1 MISRN
6 DFRAFKITV
15 ALTSLEILNFVVNV
29 KEKELKKRE
38 ERSWRREER
47 GEKTRRKKTNVGYL
61 QLVVN
66 NGFDFDSIY
75 EGLMMLIT

>member
-1 MISRN
+1 VISRN

-15 ALTSLEILNFVVNV
+15 ALTSLEILNFIVNV

-47 GEKTRRKKTNVGYL
+47 RLEERKL
-61 QLVVN
+61 MLV
-66 NGFDFDSIY
+66 IY
-75 EGLMMLIT
+75 S

>member
-1 MISRN
+1 MN

-38 ERSWRREER
+38 KRSWRREER
-47 GEKTRRKKTNVGYL
+47 RLEERKL
-61 QLVVN
+61 MLV
-66 NGFDFDSIY
+66 IY
-75 EGLMMLIT
+75 N

>member
-47 GEKTRRKKTNVGYL
+47 RLEERKL
-61 QLVVN
+61 MLV
-66 NGFDFDSIY
+66 IY
-75 EGLMMLIT
+75 S

>member
-1 MISRN
+1 VISRN

-47 GEKTRRKKTNVGYL
+47 RLEERKL
-61 QLVVN
+61 MLV
-66 NGFDFDSIY
+66 IY
-75 EGLMMLIT
+75 S

>member
-15 ALTSLEILNFVVNV
+15 ALTSLEILNFIVNV

-47 GEKTRRKKTNVGYL
+47 RLEERKL
-61 QLVVN
+61 MLV
-66 NGFDFDSIY
+66 IY
-75 EGLMMLIT
+75 S